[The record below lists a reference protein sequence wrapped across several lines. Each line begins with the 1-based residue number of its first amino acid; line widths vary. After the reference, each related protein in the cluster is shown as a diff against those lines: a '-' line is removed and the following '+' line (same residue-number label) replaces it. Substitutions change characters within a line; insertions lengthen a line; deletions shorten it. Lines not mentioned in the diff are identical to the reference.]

1 MPLPTPLGNSILSM
15 AAGQP
20 FDQRSL
26 ALTWPQ
32 RGLFAAYLLA
42 WHLGLPL
49 VLLYFWLR
57 GRKEPLYRQFLGER
71 FGFITSELKEPIW
84 LHSASLGELRG
95 VMPLID
101 KMLAENLPILITTL
115 TPAGRAAATQRY
127 AQAINSGQLQVSYLP
142 LELPWAILAF
152 ARQVKPRCMIS
163 SEIDTWPALLH
174 TLKSMGIPL
183 GFVNA
188 QYPQKS
194 FVKDQRWAGVR
205 AAFFRAYDLVLC
217 KSQLHAQRFLTT
229 GCISVEVVGE
239 LRFDLPVPA
248 AHLLAAQSLSENQR
262 QLFGERGVVC
272 IASAVEGEDEML
284 LQAFQ
289 DFSQAMQAQ
298 GQRKPLLVYVPRS
311 PQRFDAVT
319 QLIASR
325 GMTLLRRSKDLSADF
340 QLTTDVLDSIDVLL
354 GDSLGEMYFYLA
366 LADTVTVCGSFIPR
380 GSHNVIEPLALNKP
394 VIVGPSIWGIE
405 YPGQEA
411 LAAGVLTQVQDAQAL
426 PEQWLAWFTQPV
438 LQMQFREKAQAF
450 MREHSGSVDKHW
462 NHLRVWLK
470 LP

>member
-1 MPLPTPLGNSILSM
+1 M

-20 FDQRSL
+20 FDQRRL
-26 ALTWPQ
+26 VLTWSQ

-42 WHLGLPL
+42 WHLALPL
-49 VLLYFWLR
+49 ALLYFWHR
-57 GRKEPLYRQFLGER
+57 GRKEPLYRQFLNER
-71 FGFITSELKEPIW
+71 FGLITCGLKAPIW

-101 KMLAENLPILITTL
+101 KMLAEGLPLLITTL
-115 TPAGRAAATQRY
+115 TPAGRTAATQRY
-127 AQAINSGQLQVSYLP
+127 AQAIHAGQLQVSYLP
-142 LELPWAILAF
+142 LELPWAIRAF
-152 ARQVKPRCMIS
+152 AKRVNPRCMLS

-174 TLKSMGIPL
+174 TLKAMGIPL

-194 FVKDQRWAGVR
+194 FMKDKSWVGVR

-217 KSQLHAQRFLTT
+217 KSQLHAQRFIET
-229 GCISVEVVGE
+229 GCKSVNIVGE
-239 LRFDLPVPA
+239 LRFDLPPPA
-248 AHLLAAQSLSENQR
+248 AHLLAAKNLRENQPR
-262 QLFGERGVVC
+262 LFGDRGVVC
-272 IASAVEGEDEML
+272 IASIVEGEDEML
-284 LQAFQ
+284 LEAYQE
-289 DFSQAMQAQ
+289 FSLKMQSQ
-298 GQRKPLLVYVPRS
+298 GKVKPLLVYVPRS
-311 PQRFDAVT
+311 PQRFDAVA
-319 QLIASR
+319 QLITSH
-325 GMTLLRRSKDLSADF
+325 GLTYLRRSQD
-340 QLTTDVLDSIDVLL
+340 LDSEFQWMVNVSDAVDVLL

-394 VIVGPSIWGIE
+394 VVVGPSIWGIE

-411 LAAGVLTQVQDAQAL
+411 LAAGVLTQVQEARAL
-426 PEQWLAWFTQPV
+426 PAQWLAWFTQPD
-438 LQMQFREKAQAF
+438 LQKQSRTKAQAF

-462 NHLRVWLK
+462 QHLRAWLK